1 MVQTIGNNRYK
12 IVQFDEV
19 SNFSEVLP
27 FHDEFQMQDGDTV
40 SSKQKDLF
48 MSELYELKNL
58 WFLYN
63 KKINSLLVI
72 LPQDILSRYD
82 MVSKTL

>member
-12 IVQFDEV
+12 IVQFDEAT
-19 SNFSEVLP
+19 NFSEVLP
-27 FHDEFQMQDGDTV
+27 FHDDFQMEGGDTV

-72 LPQDILSRYD
+72 LP
-82 MVSKTL
+82 